1 MSKYWLIF
9 KTTINEYFVYRL
21 SFLLWRF
28 RMLLNLFIIYFFW
41 NSIFEKKTLI
51 FGYTESQM
59 LTYILVSSVISSFVL
74 GTRTI
79 DIANQIISGDII
91 NLILKPFSFFKY
103 YLTRDTADKILNMSL
118 AFVEI
123 VFIIFVFRPDIFIQK
138 NILIYFIF
146 FLFVVS
152 GTLISFFISLSLS
165 FIGFWTTEVWSP
177 RFIYF
182 ILIFFLSGTYF
193 PLDIL
198 PKPVYY
204 ILLSTPF
211 PYLYFLPSRIYLSG
225 IGNYLIF
232 PFFVSMIW
240 VYVTYLIARSL
251 WKKGLKS
258 YSFFGR

>member
-1 MSKYWLIF
+1 MSIYWVIF

-21 SFLLWRF
+21 SFILWRF

-41 NSIFEKKTLI
+41 SSIFEKKTLL
-51 FGYTESQM
+51 FGYSESQM

-103 YLTRDTADKILNMSL
+103 YLTRDAADKILNMSL

-123 VFIIFVFRPDIFIQK
+123 GFVILVFKPNILIQK
-138 NILIYFIF
+138 NILVYFIF
-146 FLFVVS
+146 FLFIIS
-152 GTLISFFISLSLS
+152 GTLASFFISLTLS

-198 PKPVYY
+198 PKPLYFM
-204 ILLSTPF
+204 LSLTPF
-211 PYLYFLPSRIYLSG
+211 PYLYYLPAKIYLSG
-225 IGNYLIF
+225 IGSYLIF
-232 PFFVSMIW
+232 PFFVSLIW
-240 VYVTYLIARSL
+240 VYLSYLIARL
-251 WKKGLKS
+251 FWRKGLKS